1 MKYLLFF
8 FLILVSSS
16 QGYQNY
22 LGKTD
27 EGVDIFK
34 IDLNQKPRERFKAVT
49 QHYKQ
54 DILNLAQL
62 YEEVIN
68 EAIQYMFSMLELVTI
83 ESDSPY
89 YQEMEGIAEVL
100 GRSTH
105 EVMMLNYLYE
115 LDAYCTSIVTR
126 LNNGSIILARNLD
139 FYFPNETRKILYIG
153 KFYRGE

>member
-1 MKYLLFF
+1 
-8 FLILVSSS
+8 
-16 QGYQNY
+16 
-22 LGKTD
+22 
-27 EGVDIFK
+27 
-34 IDLNQKPRERFKAVT
+34 
-49 QHYKQ
+49 
-54 DILNLAQL
+54 LAEL
-62 YEEVIN
+62 YEELII

-100 GRSTH
+100 GRSTF

-153 KFYRGE
+153 KFYRGNQLIFEAPMIAGTIGIFTGIKPHSFAIAINERTKKESSFDFF